1 MSGPNHRTYRL
12 GFRPSDGDRSGSA
25 WPHFRYGTA
34 SLFAALDVATGTVI
48 GQHLRRHRHQE
59 FLRFLKTIDKNTP
72 ADLDLHLICDVTA
85 WIDAWNTDPKP
96 FVWVKTADEI
106 LDNLAQYCT
115 RINQLSNDSAHQIRT
130 AVRQKRVHDRSTVS
144 PTTMRSC
151 AVARTA
157 EGYDE
162 FGNPE
167 GRAFDL
173 GGGDEDRIRGE
184 RILLYQCA
192 IIDGPVAEKELQRL
206 LAERGLTLDVRR
218 EPRHGDCDLTGQVL
232 SQYTQL
238 WFVSGRTPT
247 LSAQQ
252 VQMIGDFVS
261 AGNGLAIW
269 ADNEPYYA
277 DANLL
282 AEALIGTRFSGNKK
296 ADRVMVPGPQRS
308 PGCFVEHQLT
318 QGVNNLYEGI
328 TICTIH
334 PATGV
339 TILGQSHDG
348 QLCLG
353 CYEDENRRI
362 VLDTG
367 FTKLYADR
375 LHRSAGLGRYL
386 SNIAFWLAKGS
397 RDVEYRL
404 LTTGRSEIP
413 AVGPGA
419 TSPPYP
425 FDIGKPAATTCILQ
439 WSGPTTLELSVRAP
453 DGTRATH
460 RSSQSPIRVGLQA
473 YLPGTWSAEV
483 TGVDVRSA
491 PQQYVLTASFA
502 TDVRAAD
509 TTRRLEAPKD
519 EVGQIVMP
527 FYVLCDVSG
536 SMAPDLAELND
547 GLRALHRGL
556 LSEPV
561 INDLV
566 MMSVITFNDS
576 ARTVVPLAA
585 PEDMTLPALPT
596 PVGLTNYS
604 AAFRE
609 FHQAFEADRA
619 RLKGEGKRVY
629 RPCVYFLTD
638 GEPTDHNYLQTFQ
651 ALLTHQ
657 NNPAYPYIC
666 VFGFRDARP
675 ATLEALAHADA
686 GGPHKRGRWFVA
698 ERGQSVSQTLTA
710 LVGVIGKSI
719 LQSAQSASGGVPEVS
734 LPMNVPGMT
743 GDRSSRS

>member
-1 MSGPNHRTYRL
+1 MPLPCRNSGPSVTGARRGSYFDDQGSDAVVRTTE
-12 GFRPSDGDRSGSA
+12 GFD
-25 WPHFRYGTA
+25 
-34 SLFAALDVATGTVI
+34 
-48 GQHLRRHRHQE
+48 Q
-59 FLRFLKTIDKNTP
+59 
-72 ADLDLHLICDVTA
+72 
-85 WIDAWNTDPKP
+85 
-96 FVWVKTADEI
+96 
-106 LDNLAQYCT
+106 
-115 RINQLSNDSAHQIRT
+115 
-130 AVRQKRVHDRSTVS
+130 
-144 PTTMRSC
+144 
-151 AVARTA
+151 
-157 EGYDE
+157 

-173 GGGDEDRIRGE
+173 GGGDEDRVRGE
-184 RILLYQCA
+184 RILFYHCP
-192 IIDGPVAEKELQRL
+192 IVDGPIAEKELQGL
-206 LAERGLTLDVRR
+206 LGERGLALDVHHGS
-218 EPRHGDCDLTGQVL
+218 RHGGCDLTEEML
-232 SQYTQL
+232 SRYTQL
-238 WFVSGRTPT
+238 WYLSGEVPT
-247 LSAQQ
+247 LSGDQ
-252 VQMIGDFVS
+252 VQMIGDYVA

-269 ADNEPYYA
+269 ADNEPFYA

-282 AEALIGTRFSGNKK
+282 AEALIGSRFSGNKT
-296 ADRVMVPGPQRS
+296 ADQVMVPGEQRS
-308 PGCFVEHQLT
+308 PGSFIEHQLT

-334 PATGV
+334 SAPGV

-348 QLCLG
+348 QMCLG

-367 FTKLYADR
+367 FTKLYPDR
-375 LHRSAGLGRYL
+375 VHRSAGLGRYL

-404 LTTGRSEIP
+404 LTTGRTEI
-413 AVGPGA
+413 AAIGEGA

-425 FDIGKPAATTCILQ
+425 FEVGSPAATMSILQ
-439 WSGPTTLELSVRAP
+439 WNGPGTLELSLRAP
-453 DGTRATH
+453 DGTEASH

-473 YLPGTWSAEV
+473 YVPGTWSAKV

-491 PQQYVLTASFA
+491 PEQYVLTSSLA
-502 TDVRAAD
+502 TNVRAAD
-509 TTRRLEAPKD
+509 TAHRPVVPTDGA
-519 EVGQIVMP
+519 GQIVMP

-536 SMAPDLAELND
+536 SMAPDLAELTE
-547 GLRALHRGL
+547 GLHALHRGL
-556 LSEPV
+556 LAEPV

-576 ARTVVPLAA
+576 ARTAVPLAA
-585 PEDMTLPALPT
+585 PEDMTLPTLPT
-596 PVGLTNYS
+596 PAGLTSYS

-609 FHQAFEADRA
+609 YHQAFEADRT

-629 RPCVYFLTD
+629 RPCIYFLTD
-638 GEPTDHNYLQTFQ
+638 GEPTDQNYLQTFQ
-651 ALLTHQ
+651 ALLTHH

-666 VFGFRDARP
+666 VFGFRDAQP
-675 ATLEALAHADA
+675 ATMQALAHADA

-719 LQSAQSASGGVPEVS
+719 LQSAQSASSGVPEVT

-743 GDRSSRS
+743 GERADRS